1 MTISAFSCGNPK
13 AYIFLFIGGPSYHME
28 VLDDYFKEPLNQ
40 RKNSEL
46 ELPSSVEREMKLEEI
61 GGGADGVDNPCMK
74 KKGKCSRPR
83 KIPKH
88 RVPK

>member
-1 MTISAFSCGNPK
+1 MG
-13 AYIFLFIGGPSYHME
+13 
-28 VLDDYFKEPLNQ
+28 VLDPRPLHSEHWLQVLDEYFKETLNQ

-46 ELPSSVEREMKLEEI
+46 ELPSSVKPEVKEEEI

-74 KKGKCSRPR
+74 KKGKCSRPW

-88 RVPK
+88 YVPK